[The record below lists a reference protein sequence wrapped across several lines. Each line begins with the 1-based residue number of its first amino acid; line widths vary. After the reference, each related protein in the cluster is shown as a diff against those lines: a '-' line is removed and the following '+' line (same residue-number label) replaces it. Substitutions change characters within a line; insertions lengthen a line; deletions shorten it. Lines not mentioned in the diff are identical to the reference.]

1 MYLAWSAP
9 GGLHR
14 TILHNGMQRCAL
26 LEVRIYIRDMWNCRI
41 LTGSWH
47 LQSSVHAWR
56 ISLLSDANLIYRV
69 STLSTDIGKHL
80 VWEHFLKFCSD
91 CMPHLNQGVRMAN
104 ALHFCLVCVM
114 IWSGSIWSDKMALQ
128 IKQGVNVAQVMIRLF
143 PFSDVMIGLHLHLP
157 QTLRFAD
164 DPCLW
169 IVYRFHMP
177 LFWTN
182 SGSMIK
188 YFFYNQDSCL
198 WILSYVWI
206 TQNNSSEQSII
217 CMTVYYSIILSEM
230 SSLMR
235 SVGSSV
241 GW

>member
-1 MYLAWSAP
+1 
-9 GGLHR
+9 
-14 TILHNGMQRCAL
+14 
-26 LEVRIYIRDMWNCRI
+26 
-41 LTGSWH
+41 
-47 LQSSVHAWR
+47 
-56 ISLLSDANLIYRV
+56 
-69 STLSTDIGKHL
+69 
-80 VWEHFLKFCSD
+80 
-91 CMPHLNQGVRMAN
+91 
-104 ALHFCLVCVM
+104 M

-188 YFFYNQDSCL
+188 YFFYNQDSYL

-217 CMTVYYSIILSEM
+217 CMTIYYSIILSEM

-235 SVGSSV
+235 SISSSVTNWCTTICSDAGSSSQQRKKCGDPSFQV
-241 GW
+241 PCPFIFSSIVVLSLCFFFYCQLALYSLCETPLGGCR